1 MDSFEFPTE
10 NSTLNS
16 EYLEKI
22 CSGSECLPTV
32 ILLRDD
38 HSVCIYIF
46 FFILFFLLGENDSPS
61 VFENVEK
68 VQFER
73 MKALNLILPLWIL
86 FLLKLFGWQTEDW
99 VWFNADFVR

>member
-1 MDSFEFPTE
+1 M
-10 NSTLNS
+10 
-16 EYLEKI
+16 I
-22 CSGSECLPTV
+22 
-32 ILLRDD
+32 ILC
-38 HSVCIYIF
+38 VYIF
-46 FFILFFLLGENDSPS
+46 FILFFFFLLGENDSSS

>member
-1 MDSFEFPTE
+1 M
-10 NSTLNS
+10 
-16 EYLEKI
+16 I
-22 CSGSECLPTV
+22 
-32 ILLRDD
+32 ILC
-38 HSVCIYIF
+38 VYIYF
-46 FFILFFLLGENDSPS
+46 FFILFFLLGENDSSS